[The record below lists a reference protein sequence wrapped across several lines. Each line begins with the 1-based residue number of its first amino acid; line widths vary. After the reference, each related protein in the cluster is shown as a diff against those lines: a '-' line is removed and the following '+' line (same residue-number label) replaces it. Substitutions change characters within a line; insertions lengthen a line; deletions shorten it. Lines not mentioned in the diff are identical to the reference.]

1 MSPAATPPEPTPRSA
16 LPATERWFYR
26 RGLPFFVEDYRAS
39 TDVWTR
45 ATPFLAVTFVLQI
58 GFAAT
63 NMDDPWWSLS
73 GLAFGALLLGLYAW
87 RNVRAGRSWRALP
100 ARVTWPFLAAY
111 VVVPALVVLVSNGSL
126 ATLAETL
133 VAALLLLLVTW
144 LATRYAILPLAV
156 WAVRYTVRGFYD
168 LYRLA
173 TRALPLMLLFITFL
187 FINTEV
193 WQVAG
198 TMGAS
203 RLWAVIAVFAGL
215 GIAFIVGRVP
225 AEVRLIEASAGQE
238 EVVAAC
244 QGTPMAEAARH
255 LTGLGEP
262 VPLTPRQRRNI
273 GLVMTV
279 AQMVQVTLFALVV
292 WTFFVAFGAIA
303 ISIAVQESWLA
314 GLGEVVTYLP
324 LGSGHGI
331 TQSLLRV
338 SIFLGAFA
346 GFYVTIYTATDGV
359 YREQFYD
366 RIRRDLEQSLYVRRA
381 YVAARQAG
389 GA

>member
-1 MSPAATPPEPTPRSA
+1 VSPTVLPPAT

-26 RGLPFFVEDYRAS
+26 RGLPFFVEDYRSS
-39 TDVWTR
+39 TEVWTR
-45 ATPFLAVTFVLQI
+45 ATPFLAVTFVIQLMLAAANLQ
-58 GFAAT
+58 
-63 NMDDPWWSLS
+63 DPWWTLA
-73 GLAFGALLLGLYAW
+73 GLAVGGLLIAVYAV

-100 ARVTWPFLAAY
+100 TRVTWPFLVGY
-111 VVVPALVVLVSNGSL
+111 VTLPALVALVSNGTLS
-126 ATLAETL
+126 TLAEAL
-133 VAALLLLLVTW
+133 VGSLLMLG
-144 LATRYAILPLAV
+144 LAWVVTRYAILPLVV

-198 TMGAS
+198 TMEVP
-203 RLWAVIAVFAGL
+203 RLWGVIAVFAGL
-215 GIAFIVGRVP
+215 GIAFVVGRVP
-225 AEVRLIEASAGQE
+225 AEVRLIEASAGQD
-238 EVVAAC
+238 EVVSAC
-244 QGTPMAEAARH
+244 QGTPMAEAARQ

-262 VPLTPRQRRNI
+262 VPLSRRQRRNI

-279 AQMVQVTLFALVV
+279 AQLVQVTLFALVV
-292 WTFFVAFGAIA
+292 WAFFVVFGAIA
-303 ISIAVQESWLA
+303 ISIAVQEAWLA
-314 GLGEVVTYLP
+314 GLADVVTYLP

-331 TQSLLRV
+331 TQALLRV
-338 SIFLGAFA
+338 SVFLGAFA

-359 YREQFYD
+359 YREHFYD

-381 YVAARQAG
+381 YVAARAAG
-389 GA
+389 SA